1 MKKVLVLLG
10 GIGLAM
16 TAVLL
21 KKKKK
26 REEFLEKILDMKKL
40 IFWI

>member
-21 KKKKK
+21 KKKN
-26 REEFLEKILDMKKL
+26 
-40 IFWI
+40 FWRKY